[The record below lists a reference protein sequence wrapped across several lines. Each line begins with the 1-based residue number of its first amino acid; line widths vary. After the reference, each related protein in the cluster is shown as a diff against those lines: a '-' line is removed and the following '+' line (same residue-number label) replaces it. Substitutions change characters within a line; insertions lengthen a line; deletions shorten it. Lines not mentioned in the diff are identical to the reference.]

1 MWIRMDMVVFF
12 FSSRRRQTRCALVTG
27 VQTWALPIYRHAN
40 IDSDNGASPVWTSL
54 DLLAALRADNAI
66 SEDEHRCYL
75 TTLRRSGLLLIP
87 ATAEELAELVA
98 RSRLKDGEMLETGEL
113 RAFRENLMM
122 IQMRSWLRLPA
133 EAEWLQ
139 RLTSDRT
146 STRLNSSH

>member
-1 MWIRMDMVVFF
+1 MSVIELAGHVDAIVSDDRYMN
-12 FSSRRRQTRCALVTG
+12 
-27 VQTWALPIYRHAN
+27 RHAN

-98 RSRLKDGEMLETGEL
+98 RTRLTDGEMLATGEL
-113 RAFRENLMM
+113 RALRENHMM
-122 IQMRSWLRLPA
+122 IKMRSWVRMPA
-133 EAEWLQ
+133 EAN
-139 RLTSDRT
+139 RRPRT
-146 STRLNSSH
+146 TAVLFAQHRPQ

>member
-1 MWIRMDMVVFF
+1 M
-12 FSSRRRQTRCALVTG
+12 TREPPRSTRTDTL
-27 VQTWALPIYRHAN
+27 LPYTTLFR
-40 IDSDNGASPVWTSL
+40 S
-54 DLLAALRADNAI
+54 

-139 RLTSDRT
+139 RLTSVLVDTIGLQWNDTIADDLARA
-146 STRLNSSH
+146 SSRWLLARAIGSASVGERGGQYV

>member
-1 MWIRMDMVVFF
+1 MFVFF
-12 FSSRRRQTRCALVTG
+12 FLMIRRPPRSTRTDTLFPYT
-27 VQTWALPIYRHAN
+27 TLFR
-40 IDSDNGASPVWTSL
+40 S
-54 DLLAALRADNAI
+54 LRADNAI

-133 EAEWLQ
+133 EAERSEERRVGKECVSPCRSRW
-139 RLTSDRT
+139 SP
-146 STRLNSSH
+146 NH